1 MSIID
6 GYLMRAVLAG
16 TLLVLLVLDVLTAFL
31 LFVGEFD
38 NIGTG
43 SFELT
48 DAVAYVLLKMPQQ
61 TWLLFPIAALLGS
74 LVGLGALAQNSE
86 LVVMRASGMSIA
98 RLARSVAFGGVLL
111 MVLAGALGEFIA
123 PPAERYAE
131 RDKALAMY
139 SKLAVTDA
147 GVWARDRDLF
157 VNVRQIG
164 GREQLGQITI
174 YDFDPTGRME
184 RVIRADSARHDGE
197 TWYLTD
203 MRETRLL
210 PDGRTETRTAEEA
223 AWNSQLSPDLLTLF
237 VTDEDSLSVRGLAD
251 YIGYLNSNGLDS
263 VRYEVALWSRI
274 ASLSSIMLMVLLA
287 LPFSFGSLRSASTG
301 QRVMVGV
308 IVGVGYFILD
318 RTFANSGLVFG
329 LSPLLVAWLPTL
341 LLGTVVLLSMRRVG

>member
-43 SFELT
+43 SYELA
-48 DAVAYVLLKMPQQ
+48 DAMAFVLLKMPQQ

-74 LVGLGALAQNSE
+74 LIGLGALAQNSE
-86 LVVMRASGMSIA
+86 LVVMRASGLSIA
-98 RLARSVAFGGVLL
+98 RLARSVALGGVVL

-131 RDKALAMY
+131 RDRALALY

-147 GVWARDRDLF
+147 GVWARDQDLF

-174 YDFDPTGRME
+174 YDLDPDGRME
-184 RVIRADSARHDGE
+184 RVIRADSARHDGS

-203 MRETRLL
+203 MRETRIL
-210 PDGRTETRTAEEA
+210 PDGRTETRTATEA

-251 YIGYLNSNGLDS
+251 YIGYLKSNGLDS
-263 VRYEVALWSRI
+263 VRYEVALWGRVS
-274 ASLSSIMLMVLLA
+274 SLVSILLMVLLA

-308 IVGVGYFILD
+308 IVGVGFFILD
-318 RTFANSGLVFG
+318 RTFANSGQVFG
-329 LSPLLVAWLPTL
+329 LPPSMVGWLPTL
-341 LLGTVVLLSMRRVG
+341 GLAAAAVLAMRRTG